1 MLYKVEISKHYKK
14 ELLIRLPLSW
24 NRILLK
30 RGRKRIEK
38 EKKKFQVLTTDVVQ
52 TLQFKR
58 DRLQMTSES

>member
-1 MLYKVEISKHYKK
+1 MILTS
-14 ELLIRLPLSW
+14 SW

-30 RGRKRIEK
+30 RGRKRIVK
-38 EKKKFQVLTTDVVQ
+38 EKKVPSFRTDVVE